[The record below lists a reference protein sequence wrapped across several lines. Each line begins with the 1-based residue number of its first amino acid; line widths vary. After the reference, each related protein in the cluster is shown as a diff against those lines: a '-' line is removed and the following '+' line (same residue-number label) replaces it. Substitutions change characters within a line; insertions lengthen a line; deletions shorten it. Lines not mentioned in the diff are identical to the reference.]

1 MSRRYKSATLQ
12 FGKPLALQSS
22 KRIER
27 CCAKHGKAFAHSP
40 PQGVPIELLLI
51 NARREVR
58 MVTGRCE
65 ETHTLM
71 TDGVP
76 GDRDKWK
83 ILGWRMADG
92 FTPLGEY
99 DAVDPDLAQ
108 FEFLSEPNPRPA
120 RHPI

>member
-12 FGKPLALQSS
+12 FGKPLALPSS

-27 CCAKHGKAFAHSP
+27 CYAKHGKAFAHSP
-40 PQGVPIELLLI
+40 RQAVPIELLLI

-58 MVTGRCE
+58 LVVGHCE
-65 ETHTLM
+65 HTHALM
-71 TDGVP
+71 TDEVP
-76 GDRDKWK
+76 RDGDKWK
-83 ILGWRMADG
+83 ILGWRMVDG
-92 FTPLGEY
+92 SMPLGDY

-108 FEFLSEPNPRPA
+108 FEFLSGPNPAPA